1 MNIIVLSALVITFT
15 LSGCASITGTT
26 GQSISIMTKE
36 QNGKEISGVAC
47 DLSNKRGSWFLTTP
61 GSVAIHRSNDD
72 LQVTCK
78 KDGLEPGRVA
88 VISETKGSMFGNI
101 LFGGGI
107 GAIVDHSNGSAYEY
121 PNLVQVVMGVF
132 TKVDSPKTEQIE
144 NNKPMAG
151 SVPPQI
157 KTASTVSDVTQQ
169 LKDLKQ
175 LHEQGL
181 ISEDVYIN
189 RQKQLLENVSSK
201 RIQQKT
207 DNFSQS
213 SDNQY

>member
-1 MNIIVLSALVITFT
+1 MKKITLLALVLTIM

-36 QNGKEISGVAC
+36 QNGKEVSGVAC
-47 DLSNKRGSWFLTTP
+47 DLSNKRGTWFLTTP

-72 LQVTCK
+72 LQITCK

-88 VISETKGSMFGNI
+88 VVSDTKGSMFGNI

-132 TKVDSPKTEQIE
+132 TKIDSPKKEPLE
-144 NNKPMAG
+144 NQNPMTG
-151 SVPPQI
+151 SSLSQI
-157 KTASTVSDVTQQ
+157 KTASTTSDATQK

-175 LHEQGL
+175 LHDQGL
-181 ISEDVYIN
+181 ISEDVYIS
-189 RQKQLLENVSSK
+189 RQKQLLENK
-201 RIQQKT
+201 
-207 DNFSQS
+207 
-213 SDNQY
+213 

>member
-1 MNIIVLSALVITFT
+1 MKKIALPALALTIT

-36 QNGKEISGVAC
+36 QNGKEVSGVAC
-47 DLSNKRGSWFLTTP
+47 DLSNKRGTWFLTTP

-88 VISETKGSMFGNI
+88 VVSDTKGSMFGNI

-107 GAIVDHSNGSAYEY
+107 GAIVDNSNGSAYEY

-132 TKVDSPKTEQIE
+132 TKIDSPRKEQIE
-144 NNKPMAG
+144 NQNPMTGA
-151 SVPPQI
+151 SSSQI
-157 KTASTVSDVTQQ
+157 KTASTASDSTQK
-169 LKDLKQ
+169 LKDLKE
-175 LHEQGL
+175 LHDKGL
-181 ISEDVYIN
+181 ISEDVYVS
-189 RQKQLLENVSSK
+189 RQKQLLEIK
-201 RIQQKT
+201 
-207 DNFSQS
+207 
-213 SDNQY
+213 

>member
-1 MNIIVLSALVITFT
+1 MKKIALPALALTIT

-36 QNGKEISGVAC
+36 QNGKEVSGVAC
-47 DLSNKRGSWFLTTP
+47 DLSNKRGTWFLTTP

-88 VISETKGSMFGNI
+88 VVSDTKGSMFGNI

-132 TKVDSPKTEQIE
+132 TKIDSPRKEQIE
-144 NNKPMAG
+144 NQNPMTGA
-151 SVPPQI
+151 SSSQI
-157 KTASTVSDVTQQ
+157 KTASTASDSTQK
-169 LKDLKQ
+169 LKDLKE
-175 LHEQGL
+175 LHDKGL
-181 ISEDVYIN
+181 ISEDVYVS
-189 RQKQLLENVSSK
+189 RQKQLLEIK
-201 RIQQKT
+201 
-207 DNFSQS
+207 
-213 SDNQY
+213 

>member
-1 MNIIVLSALVITFT
+1 MKKIALSALALTIT

-36 QNGKEISGVAC
+36 QNGKEVSGVAC
-47 DLSNKRGSWFLTTP
+47 DLSNKRGTWFLTTP

-88 VISETKGSMFGNI
+88 VVSDTKGSMFGNI

-132 TKVDSPKTEQIE
+132 TKLDSPKKEQIE
-144 NNKPMAG
+144 NQNSVTG
-151 SVPPQI
+151 SSSSQI
-157 KTASTVSDVTQQ
+157 KTASTTSDSTQK
-169 LKDLKQ
+169 LKDLKE
-175 LHEQGL
+175 LHDKGL
-181 ISEDVYIN
+181 ISEDVYTN
-189 RQKQLLENVSSK
+189 RQKQLLESK
-201 RIQQKT
+201 
-207 DNFSQS
+207 
-213 SDNQY
+213 